1 MLEITALSKTYSNGE
16 CALSDISFSLAKGE
30 ILAVIGHSGAGKST
44 LLRCINRMEE
54 CEGEIKMAGISITK
68 AKKGELRRLRCN
80 IAMMHQNYNL
90 VESLSV
96 IENVLHGQ
104 IGRIG
109 FLRGLFGIY
118 TNEEKKEALAII
130 EEVGLTEF
138 AFRTC
143 LTLSG
148 GQKQRVGIGRA
159 IMQNAAII
167 LADEPTSSLDIATS
181 ESVLNLIKKLVRN
194 KGVSVIVNLHQIEL
208 AKNFADRIIGLKK
221 GRIVFEGNPSMLTE
235 QALKTIF

>member
-54 CEGEIKMAGISITK
+54 CEGEIKMEGISITK

-118 TNEEKKEALAII
+118 TNEEKKKALAII

-148 GQKQRVGIGRA
+148 GQKHCNKRISFDSNQKISAQQRSISYCQSSSNRTCQAFCRPHYRA
-159 IMQNAAII
+159 
-167 LADEPTSSLDIATS
+167 
-181 ESVLNLIKKLVRN
+181 KKRAHRV
-194 KGVSVIVNLHQIEL
+194 
-208 AKNFADRIIGLKK
+208 
-221 GRIVFEGNPSMLTE
+221 
-235 QALKTIF
+235 